1 MLSNVGSGT
10 ALLAIMY
17 FQPAFLSE
25 IGSITTMNIGFGSV
39 FLSKND
45 PKLRFSQMSD
55 PDPHYSGKSHSTY
68 STHFSAVYAKQSR
81 AEDDNDEDFDRY
93 LAPLVRY
100 KEQKTTTKCPRNSA
114 KLDMLF

>member
-55 PDPHYSGKSHSTY
+55 PDPHYSGESHSTY
-68 STHFSAVYAKQSR
+68 STHFSSVMS
-81 AEDDNDEDFDRY
+81 NN
-93 LAPLVRY
+93 PV
-100 KEQKTTTKCPRNSA
+100 QKTTMTKISTVTSLR
-114 KLDMLF
+114 